1 MEARQEY
8 VTTRPW
14 LERAIQRFQIAAEV
28 RPGSCSDLYDLLAD
42 VAGSLPPPSNHL
54 DTICA
59 RYLLQSA
66 CIRLASP
73 LRAASGGSES
83 SPGLQ
88 TSVWTALK
96 LISAER
102 WTRVPAELHAL
113 GERQRR
119 LKSLPERVSAHLKVH
134 FTEPCGLNEIARGAG
149 ASVRMVTDAFK
160 REHGCTIHQYLTVLR
175 LRAAVRLLI
184 DSDLKIAAICETV
197 GWDSQP
203 DFYRNFRRFAAASPA
218 ATRLDKAFALNVLR
232 RLDDWLGVRGLT
244 A

>member
-14 LERAIQRFQIAAEV
+14 LERAIQRFQLVAEV
-28 RPGSCSDLYDLLAD
+28 RPGSVSDLCDLLAE
-42 VAGSLPPPSNHL
+42 VAESIPPPNNHL

-59 RYLLQSA
+59 RYLLQAA
-66 CIRLASP
+66 CLRLASP
-73 LRAASGGSES
+73 PDGSNTGVDPS
-83 SPGLQ
+83 Q
-88 TSVWTALK
+88 RWTSVWTALK

-119 LKSLPERVSAHLKVH
+119 LKSLPDRVRAHLKVH
-134 FTEPCGLNEIARGAG
+134 FTEACRLHEIARGTG
-149 ASVRMVTDAFK
+149 ASVRVMTDAFK
-160 REHGCTIHQYLTVLR
+160 REHGCTIHQYVSLLR

-184 DSDLKIAAICETV
+184 ESDLKIASICETV
-197 GWDSQP
+197 GWYSQA
-203 DFYRNFRRFAAASPA
+203 DFYRHFRRFAAVSPA
-218 ATRLDKAFALNVLR
+218 VARSDRSSAENVLR
-232 RLDDWLGVRGLT
+232 QLDEWLGARGLT